1 MFNHG
6 HRKPEAFSVVRCFH
20 CFITVAAVFV
30 PVLLSAQNVATVT
43 DLGANAP
50 TPGANDIAQ
59 LRTGGQASSPDGLNY
74 YTDNYPSHGGGAPG
88 QTFTTGSNPAG
99 YWLNT
104 LAIKT
109 GGGNSQSTTTAQA
122 YIMDIFTVSNTTVT
136 TYANFTATN
145 IAFNNGDWLQ
155 WSDLS
160 LLLSSNTTYAYCFS
174 RTASGTGWEQ
184 LANASN
190 NPYAG
195 GQIALVPVTGG
206 KITYGASGQCDGV
219 FDLGLTLTNLAG
231 PVNLAAVT
239 NLPATAVTTT
249 SATLNGFV
257 VSNGNQSPTV
267 IIYYG
272 PADGG
277 TSASA
282 WAFSTNVGIESG
294 VFSATVS
301 GLATNTTYYFSA
313 SASNQAGA
321 SWAAPS
327 LSFSTRTPNLLD
339 LGTTVPIPGTY
350 DISQLSTNGETNSP
364 DGLNYYTDNYPS
376 HGGGAPGQT
385 FTTGPN
391 AAGYWLNTL
400 AFKTGGGGT
409 QSTTTPQLYV
419 LYIFTVSGGTA
430 TPYFSDT
437 ATGFGFA
444 DADWLQWVNLNLP
457 LLPNTT
463 YAYSFSRTASGTG
476 WDQLANASN
485 NPYAGGQI
493 ALLPVGGGSITYG
506 ASGKFDG
513 VFDLGLTLTNPAG
526 PPVLPIVTNSAA
538 TGIQPNGATLNGQ
551 VLSSGNEVPFVTI
564 YYGQTDGGNNP
575 SAWAYNIPL
584 GLQNNAFSAAALNLN
599 TSTTYYFTASA
610 SNQAGVTWAQ
620 PSLSFRTLAPAPVL
634 NLTTN
639 WGVWQG
645 WGCSLCWWANV
656 YGTRAD
662 LADIVFTTNYTTLNG
677 VDLPGLGMNIAR
689 YNAGGCGTNSV
700 NGQFMV
706 ASPNIPGWKQ
716 IQGFWLNP
724 SSYDPATTN
733 WNWNLDANQR
743 AMMLMAQARG
753 ASIQLFSN
761 SPMWWMLDN
770 FNPSGPTTAST
781 DNLQASYDDAHAVY
795 LATIAAYAQTNWG
808 VTFNSVEAFNE
819 PHGSWWTATG
829 TQEGC
834 YFDTASQATVIGY
847 LRTEMNNRG
856 LTNMPIA
863 ASDETS
869 YDQSLSTWQGF
880 NSTVQGEV
888 GIVTSHDYAYDGG
901 SGLYAAVGGKTLWN
915 TEYGESDSSGLSL
928 AANMN
933 LTFSTVH
940 PTVWCY
946 WQPLDGGG
954 WGLIQSDVGNYEI
967 ATPNPKYYVLAQ
979 YTRHIRAGMTILDS
993 LAPDT
998 IAAYSG
1004 SNHTL
1009 VLVTF
1014 NSGAAQTTS
1023 FCLTNV
1029 PYAAGP
1035 VTRWITVPGTSTNY
1049 VQYNDVSISNNF
1061 FQVNFPA
1068 NSIQTFEIA
1077 NVYLSPPAAPV
1088 VAATMSGGEL
1098 SLSWPSWASNYSV
1111 YYATNLNPP
1120 VAWFLLTNETQT
1132 SSGNIG
1138 VTLPVTNDKARFYR
1152 LKSN

>member
-1 MFNHG
+1 MFYRG
-6 HRKPEAFSVVRCFH
+6 QSKSFSVVRCFH
-20 CFITVAAVFV
+20 CLITVAAMLV
-30 PVLLSAQNVATVT
+30 PAVLSAQNVATVT
-43 DLGANAP
+43 DLGGSTP
-50 TPGANDIAQ
+50 TPGVQDISQ
-59 LRTGGQASSPDGLNY
+59 LSISGQASSPDGLNY

-88 QTFTTGSNPAG
+88 QTFTTGSNPTG
-99 YWLNT
+99 YWLNN

-109 GGGNSQSTTTAQA
+109 GGGGSQSTGTAQT
-122 YIMDIFTVSNTTVT
+122 YIMDILTVSNTTVT

-145 IAFNNGDWLQ
+145 VAFNNGDWLQ
-155 WSDLS
+155 WSNLN
-160 LLLSSNTTYAYCFS
+160 LPLSSNTTYAYCFS

-195 GQIALVPVTGG
+195 GQIALVPVNGG
-206 KITYGASGQCDGV
+206 KITYGTSGQCDGV
-219 FDLGLTLTNLAG
+219 FDLGLTLTNRAG
-231 PVNLAAVT
+231 SVSLVVVT
-239 NLPATAVTTT
+239 NQAATAVTTT
-249 SATLNGFV
+249 TAMLNGLV

-272 PADGG
+272 TADGE
-277 TSASA
+277 TSASG
-282 WAFSTNVGIESG
+282 WAYSTNVGIASG
-294 VFSATVS
+294 GFSAVVS
-301 GLATNTTYYFSA
+301 GLTTNTTYYFTA
-313 SASNQAGA
+313 SASNQAGVVWA
-321 SWAAPS
+321 SPS
-327 LSFSTRTPNLLD
+327 LSFSTLTPNLLD
-339 LGTTVPIPGTY
+339 LGTSTPVPGTY

-391 AAGYWLNTL
+391 VSGYWLNTL
-400 AFKTGGGGT
+400 ALKTGGGSV
-409 QSTTTPQLYV
+409 QSTTTPQTYV

-430 TPYFSDT
+430 TPYFSDI

-444 DADWLQWVNLNLP
+444 DGDWLQWVNLNLL

-463 YAYSFSRTASGTG
+463 YAYGFSRTASGTG
-476 WDQLANASN
+476 WDQLANATN

-493 ALLPVGGGSITYG
+493 ALLPVGGGGITYG

-526 PPVLPIVTNSAA
+526 PPVLPVVTNSAA
-538 TGIQPNGATLNGQ
+538 TSIQPNGATLNGQ
-551 VLSSGNEVPFVTI
+551 VISSGNDVPSVTI
-564 YYGQTDGGNNP
+564 YYGPADGGNNP
-575 SAWAYNIPL
+575 SAWANSYEL
-584 GLQNNAFSAAALNLN
+584 GLQNGAFSATALNLN
-599 TSTTYYFTASA
+599 TSTTYYFTASV
-610 SNQAGVTWAQ
+610 SNQAGVAWAS
-620 PSLSFRTLAPAPVL
+620 PSLNFRTTAPTPIL
-634 NLTTN
+634 NLATN

-656 YGTRAD
+656 FGTRAD
-662 LADIVFTTNYTTLNG
+662 LADIVFTTNYTMLNN
-677 VDLPGLGMNIAR
+677 VNLPGLGMNIAR

-700 NGQFMV
+700 NGQSMV
-706 ASPNIPGWKQ
+706 VSPNIPWWKQ

-724 SSYDPATTN
+724 SSSDPATTN
-733 WNWNLDANQR
+733 WNWNVDANQR
-743 AMMLMAQARG
+743 DMMLMAQARG

-761 SPMWWMLDN
+761 SPMWWMLNN

-781 DNLQASYDDAHAVY
+781 DNLQASYDDAHAAY

-808 VTFNSVEAFNE
+808 VTFNSIEAFNE

-869 YDQSLSTWQGF
+869 FDQSLSTWQGF

-888 GIVTSHDYAYDGG
+888 GIVTTHDYAYDGG
-901 SGLYAAVGGKTLWN
+901 SGLYAAAGGKTLWD
-915 TEYGESDSSGLSL
+915 TEYGENDGTGLSL
-928 AANMN
+928 ASNMN

-946 WQPLDGGG
+946 WQPFDGGG
-954 WGLIQSDVGNYEI
+954 WGLIQSDVGNYNI
-967 ATPNPKYYVLAQ
+967 TTPNPKYYVLAQ

-993 LAPDT
+993 LIPNT
-998 IAAYSG
+998 VAAYNATS
-1004 SNHTL
+1004 HAL
-1009 VLVTF
+1009 ILVTY
-1014 NSGAAQTTS
+1014 NHGAAQTMS

-1049 VQYNDVSISNNF
+1049 VQYNDLSITNNF
-1061 FQVNFPA
+1061 FQVTFPA
-1068 NSIQTFEIA
+1068 NSIQTFQIA
-1077 NVYLSPPAAPV
+1077 NVYLSQPPAPV
-1088 VAATMSGGEL
+1088 IAAAISSGQL
-1098 SLSWPSWASNYSV
+1098 SLSWPGWASNFSV
-1111 YYATNLNPP
+1111 YYATNLNTPI
-1120 VAWFLLTNETQT
+1120 AWILLTNQTQT
-1132 SSGNIG
+1132 IDGYIG
-1138 VTLPVTNDKARFYR
+1138 VTLPVTNDRARFYR